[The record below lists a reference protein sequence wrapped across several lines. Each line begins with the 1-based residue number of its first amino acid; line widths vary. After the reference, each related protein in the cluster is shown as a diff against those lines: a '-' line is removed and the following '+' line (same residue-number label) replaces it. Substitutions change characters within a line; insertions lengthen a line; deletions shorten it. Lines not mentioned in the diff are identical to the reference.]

1 MVYHLSLLNI
11 LLMAINITVKLISYV
26 DHISKFEF
34 KYILKFAIEK
44 NNYVP
49 NMTSKYFTL
58 RAQFKTMPKK

>member
-1 MVYHLSLLNI
+1 
-11 LLMAINITVKLISYV
+11 LMAINITVKLISYV